1 MPEPTS
7 APVRPTVLPPMEG
20 SEPAGSAPDSDRIG
34 VIGWERDADGIV
46 VLTVDDPDH
55 AANTT
60 NAAFRASL
68 GVVVDRLERARDTIT
83 GVVVTSAKKT
93 FVTGADLR
101 ELVRLGPAD
110 RLAAFETA
118 AAVKDQL
125 RRLETLGRP
134 VVAAIGGAALGGGLE
149 IALACHH
156 RIAADVPGSQLG
168 LPEVTLGLAPSGG
181 GIVRSVRLLG
191 VRSALVNVLL
201 AGQRYSPAQAR
212 ALGLVDELVG
222 SVDELLPAARAWIQA
237 NLDATARWDV
247 PGYQIPGGGPALA
260 AARPALPAG
269 LRRQAA
275 AEGAPAGPAILAA
288 AVEGAQVDLATASV
302 IESRYYAELVTG
314 PVATNM
320 IKAFYFDLGRIGTA
334 VRPAGQAPVAVTR
347 AAVLGAGPTG
357 ASLAYALAKAG
368 VDVVLTGASAEAA
381 GLGKGYAERLVADA
395 VRRGSTRPPVGKA
408 LLARITATA
417 DQAAL
422 AGVDVVIEATDPAAP
437 AGTVELAAARD
448 AVPGALLCVA
458 SAAPLADQ
466 PPAAAT
472 SEPGD
477 LVDVVG
483 LRLAGP
489 ADRTSLVEI
498 VVGDGTGDAALAR
511 AIDLVTQLRKTP
523 IVVHEA
529 APGATAGAGVGGGSF
544 VGRLL
549 GAFVAEGAAMV
560 GAGVPAAS
568 IEQAGTQ
575 AGFPSSPLRLLD
587 ELTGPAVRGALG
599 DDASAAA
606 AVLDQMIELGRPG
619 RAGGAGFYDYADGR
633 PPGLWPGLRDRFG
646 GTLDPAELAFDEL
659 VERLLVAV
667 ALAGVRALADGTVRT
682 VAETNIG
689 SLTGAGFPAWT
700 GGVLGYVNGF
710 AGGPAGFVARARDLA
725 ARHGDRFAPPPS
737 LVDRAASGELYD

>member
-1 MPEPTS
+1 MS
-7 APVRPTVLPPMEG
+7 APVRPTVPPPMEWPDPDG
-20 SEPAGSAPDSDRIG
+20 PAAAADRIG

-60 NAAFRASL
+60 NAAFRASM
-68 GVVVDRLERARDTIT
+68 GDVVGRLERHRDSIT

-101 ELVRLGPAD
+101 ELVQLGPAD

-118 AAVKDQL
+118 TAVKDQL

-134 VVAAIGGAALGGGLE
+134 VVAALGGAALGGGLE
-149 IALACHH
+149 IALACHY

-201 AGQRYSPAQAR
+201 HGQRYSPAQAR

-237 NLDATARWDV
+237 NPDAAARWDV
-247 PGYQIPGGGPALA
+247 PGYQVPGGGAALA
-260 AARPALPAG
+260 AALPALPAG

-288 AVEGAQVDLATASV
+288 AVEGAQVDVETASV

-334 VRPAGQAPVAVTR
+334 VRPAGQPPVVART

-357 ASLAYALAKAG
+357 AALAYALAKAG
-368 VDVVLTGASAEAA
+368 VDVVLTDATAEAA
-381 GLGKGYAERLVADA
+381 ALGKGYAERIVADA
-395 VRRGSTRPPVGKA
+395 VRRGSIRPPAGEA
-408 LLARITATA
+408 LLARITPSA

-422 AGVDVVIEATDPAAP
+422 AGADVVIEATDPAGP
-437 AGTVELAAARD
+437 AAAVTLTAARA

-466 PPAAAT
+466 HPAGADEA
-472 SEPGD
+472 S
-477 LVDVVG
+477 DVVG
-483 LRLAGP
+483 LWLGGP

-498 VVGDGTGDAALAR
+498 VVGGRTGDAALAR

-529 APGATAGAGVGGGSF
+529 AAGGFGGSF

-549 GAFVAEGAAMV
+549 GAFAAEGAAMV
-560 GAGVPAAS
+560 GAGIPAAS
-568 IEQAGTQ
+568 VEQAGAQ

-587 ELTGPAVRGALG
+587 ELTGPAVRAALP
-599 DDASAAA
+599 DEDAGGAA
-606 AVLDQMIELGRPG
+606 AVLDRMAELGRPG
-619 RAGGAGFYDYADGR
+619 RPGGAGFYDYADGR
-633 PPGLWPGLRDRFG
+633 PTGLWPGLRDRFG
-646 GTLDPAELAFDEL
+646 GKLDPARIAFDEL

-667 ALAGVRALADGTVRT
+667 ALAGARALADGVVRT

-710 AGGPAGFVARARDLA
+710 AGGPAGFVARAGELA
-725 ARHGDRFAPPPS
+725 TRYGERFAPPAS
-737 LVDRAASGELYD
+737 LVERADRGELYD